1 MAMSLKYV
9 CNFWR
14 TPEMPLIDY
23 KVNVFLIMLAK
34 CVISEEK
41 RITTFTTT
49 DTKPYVLVVLLSTQN
64 DPGLLQKL
72 KSSFKRII
80 NWNKYQSKLR
90 IQEQNKSI
98 FRE

>member
-1 MAMSLKYV
+1 
-9 CNFWR
+9 
-14 TPEMPLIDY
+14 MPLIDY

-34 CVISEEK
+34 CVISEEN
-41 RITTFTTT
+41 RITTFTIT
-49 DTKPYVLVVLLSTQN
+49 DTKLYVLVVLLSTQN

-80 NWNKYQSKLR
+80 EQISNWSKYQSKLK